1 MFALDHTH
9 YKRWHSVHV
18 YDLKLLSR
26 AHPDIYRKFSV
37 NGGFVLSRTKNP
49 FSAMGIDQC
58 HEQLDKFV
66 KGDGG
71 ALGLT
76 EDEEKLRRWMVS
88 GPEVA
93 HLVKTFEEDSV
104 LKSQKDSEYRHH
116 EQTPAFQARFKKHVA
131 NLIEEFKKLRNPFED
146 DGNVELIQLDTKNV
160 LSDAV
165 LKAVNE
171 VEELSYRQAKQFTRK
186 DW

>member
-1 MFALDHTH
+1 
-9 YKRWHSVHV
+9 
-18 YDLKLLSR
+18 
-26 AHPDIYRKFSV
+26 
-37 NGGFVLSRTKNP
+37 
-49 FSAMGIDQC
+49 
-58 HEQLDKFV
+58 
-66 KGDGG
+66 
-71 ALGLT
+71 
-76 EDEEKLRRWMVS
+76 MVS

-165 LKAVNE
+165 IKAVNE
-171 VEELSYRQAKQFTRK
+171 VEELGYRQAKQFTRK